1 MYFPH
6 SCGAKLAEAVR
17 QGADPKSVVADEFIV
32 VRGGTRAIPAMGVTF
47 SATVGPT
54 LEAAAAAVPHGQVR
68 ATTASEIRRQGG
80 SVVWVAEFSPHGTL
94 NEQHVE
100 VTEAGTTTFSALQP
114 NPVPKKL
121 RIDGGT

>member
-32 VRGGTRAIPAMGVTF
+32 VRGGTRPIPAMGVTF

-54 LEAAAAAVPHGQVR
+54 LEAAAAAGPTG
-68 ATTASEIRRQGG
+68 
-80 SVVWVAEFSPHGTL
+80 
-94 NEQHVE
+94 
-100 VTEAGTTTFSALQP
+100 
-114 NPVPKKL
+114 K
-121 RIDGGT
+121 